1 MKKKLFTLI
10 LAIATCGMIVNAAT
24 KYEINV
30 AGVEVTSDNCS
41 RITGGGIESGYAV
54 YDASSNTLTCY
65 NLKISRSGSDQY
77 GIHNRKCDNLKIV
90 FSGSCDISTYDNA
103 LKLERST
110 TISAASGSNTRLYSS
125 ARIVANLKSYSYVF
139 MGTGNISI
147 ESDGYEAIKGDGTG
161 STTVSF
167 MGKITA
173 QSSKRSALS
182 SFYARFQSGGDL
194 RIHGNGSNASVS
206 DVSMD
211 FYGKETVLEPYGAKY
226 NNNSINNSSGSQ
238 IKSETIYISD
248 DYVALLKVNYFPDT
262 KFIGALL
269 SLYPKGYITS
279 SDVNN
284 RTSLTVSGKS
294 ITDLTGIN
302 YFSELTYLDCCSNA
316 IKSLSSLPSKLTS
329 LNCSGNAITSLTSL
343 PSKLTILN
351 CSNNHITTFGLLPN
365 SLQELY
371 CSNNYFSDSF
381 TLVGCD
387 ALKKLDMSNNWYV
400 SKITCSN
407 QALTM
412 LNVLGC
418 NNLTTLDCHNN
429 QLTELVSKLPASLQN
444 LDCSNNKLSGSVYFV
459 DHTALKTL
467 NISNNPNITTLQCD
481 NLSLTSLT
489 VYGCTAMTKLNCY
502 NNQLTE
508 LRLLPN
514 SLKVIDCRQNQL
526 SSLSVSDLTALE
538 GLYCDNN
545 KLTSLSV
552 MGCNALVTLYCH
564 ENVLTSL
571 DVAGCKALR
580 SIYCSNNRLN
590 SLSLTGCSA
599 LRNLTMK
606 KNNIKSNAMTSLIN
620 SLPTVPASESE
631 GFLGIFEPSSALVE
645 GNDFTKAH
653 NLAAR
658 AKRWIPKQLI
668 NDNWVEIPVAGDVNG
683 DGKINVTDVTALVN
697 MILGVIPKNL
707 ELGDINGDGKLNV
720 TDVTALVNI
729 ILGLG

>member
-1 MKKKLFTLI
+1 MRKLFLLLLI
-10 LAIATCGMIVNAAT
+10 AACCLAASAAT

-41 RITGGGIESGYAV
+41 RITGGGIGSGYAV

-65 NLKISRSGSDQY
+65 NLKISRTGSDQY

-110 TISAASGSNTRLYSS
+110 TISAASSSNTRLYSS

-161 STTVSF
+161 STTINF
-167 MGKITA
+167 MGGKLTTK
-173 QSSKRSALS
+173 SSKRSALS
-182 SFYARFQSGGDL
+182 SFKAIFQSGNDL
-194 RIHGNGSNASVS
+194 RIYGNGSNASVS

-211 FYGKETVLEPYGAKY
+211 FLGKETILEPYGSKY
-226 NNNSINNSSGSQ
+226 NNNSVYNSSGSQ

-302 YFSELTYLDCCSNA
+302 YFSELTYLDCSSNA

-329 LNCSGNAITSLTSL
+329 LNCSGNAITSLISL
-343 PSKLTILN
+343 PNKLTILN

-387 ALKKLDMSNNWYV
+387 ALKKLNMSNNRYV

-412 LNVLGC
+412 LNVLDC

-444 LDCSNNKLSGSVYFV
+444 LNCSNNKLNGSVYFEGLA
-459 DHTALKTL
+459 ALKTL
-467 NISNNPNITTLQCD
+467 NISDNPNITALHCD

-489 VYGCTAMTKLNCY
+489 VYGCTAMTTLSCY
-502 NNQLTE
+502 GNALTE

-526 SSLSVSDLTALE
+526 SSLSVSDLFALE
-538 GLYCDNN
+538 ALYCDKN
-545 KLTSLSV
+545 KLTSLSLT
-552 MGCNALVTLYCH
+552 GCNALVTLYCH
-564 ENVLTSL
+564 DNVLTSL

-580 SIYCSNNRLN
+580 SIYCSNNQLN

-620 SLPTVPASESE
+620 SLPTVPTSESE
-631 GFLGIFEPSSALVE
+631 GFLGVFEPSSSLVE
-645 GNDFTKAH
+645 GNDFTNAH

-668 NDNWVEIPVAGDVNG
+668 NDNWNEIPVDGDGDVNG
-683 DGKINVTDVTALVN
+683 DGKVNVSDVSALIN
-697 MILGVIPKNL
+697 MIMGITPMNQDLADV
-707 ELGDINGDGKLNV
+707 NGDGKVNV
-720 TDVTALVNI
+720 SDVSALINI
-729 ILGLG
+729 ILGV